1 MWQSVRQVTNG
12 LTKSRTRQLDDDE
25 LDEDDDVERTERV
38 LREAEQDA
46 EQEYVAQERIT
57 MDLEIPRQ
65 PIPEPSDGEVCVMK
79 DQYANALL
87 TTSRCMCSRCQISC
101 R

>member
-1 MWQSVRQVTNG
+1 MQRLTWALTN
-12 LTKSRTRQLDDDE
+12 SRTRQLDDDE

-46 EQEYVAQERIT
+46 DQEYIAQERIT

-65 PIPEPSDGEVCVMK
+65 PIPEPSDGEVCVKK
-79 DQYANALL
+79 DQYATALL
-87 TTSRCMCSRCQISC
+87 TGPRCMCSKCQTSC